1 MKKPVAPLA
10 LSAGAA
16 AAALLLT
23 AAPAS
28 AVPSTVWTV
37 TPSPTAASA
46 TSVGNVGMSLNGIPM
61 NCPKST
67 ASMVLSSAT
76 GNPAVLSGIN
86 GPTFG
91 APGAPCSSQLPLV
104 VTPTGPWKFVAQDYN
119 ATTGVTSGYVDDI
132 DIGLNIAYLVL
143 RVRGTSSA
151 TFSNATG
158 RLTLSSVT
166 GELPVTQTND
176 AGAVPVGSSLFLKA
190 TYQIRVS
197 GSSLLLK
204 IVGTNP

>member
-1 MKKPVAPLA
+1 MKKPVAPLS
-10 LSAGAA
+10 LSAWAA
-16 AAALLLT
+16 TAALLLT

-28 AVPSTVWTV
+28 AAPSTVWTV
-37 TPSPTAASA
+37 TPSPVAVSA
-46 TSVGNVGMSLNGIPM
+46 TNVGNVGMNLNGLPM

-67 ASMVLSSAT
+67 ASMLLASTT
-76 GNPAVLSGIN
+76 GNPAVLGNVSAL
-86 GPTFG
+86 TFG
-91 APGAPCSSQLPLV
+91 APGAPCSSQVPLV
-104 VTPTGPWKFVAQDYN
+104 VTPTGPWKFVARDHD

-132 DIGLNIAYLVL
+132 DIGLNVAYLVL
-143 RVRGTSSA
+143 RVRGRSSA

-190 TYQIRVS
+190 TYQTRVS
-197 GSSLLLK
+197 GSSLLPK